1 MFLTQELLTAI
12 VELEVMTAVGF
23 SEQPLVVPDGVTVE
37 LRHFLTVPSAQ
48 FVRDELEG
56 DGHAH
61 QLVKI
66 TKVGDGFEKEII
78 DSQTEVLSPYFG
90 SDKLQGKPLCYLA
103 WASRARCS
111 HMSAPRNII
120 VTRQMEICA
129 HKTMDTDTLSV
140 YAYCE
145 AASKDRFLELIRKQG
160 QERTHAVMEEIIGPK
175 DTFEIRV
182 RAGVQLT
189 EALTHLKLCQFNGAL
204 REDLAFMKVII

>member
-1 MFLTQELLTAI
+1 MFKDLKLFLTQELLTAI

-78 DSQTEVLSPYFG
+78 DSQTEVLS
-90 SDKLQGKPLCYLA
+90 Q
-103 WASRARCS
+103 
-111 HMSAPRNII
+111 
-120 VTRQMEICA
+120 
-129 HKTMDTDTLSV
+129 
-140 YAYCE
+140 
-145 AASKDRFLELIRKQG
+145 
-160 QERTHAVMEEIIGPK
+160 
-175 DTFEIRV
+175 
-182 RAGVQLT
+182 
-189 EALTHLKLCQFNGAL
+189 
-204 REDLAFMKVII
+204 